1 MALCRPR
8 WLVTIGFLAPLLAC
22 RVSPSWAQLPTSY
35 DLRSVTTGSGTVAW
49 VSSIQNQGTAEDCWT
64 FASATAMDSNLL
76 KSGLLQTGSV
86 APAPAVSSWHLSVAN
101 GNPNQLNPAVAFTN
115 GSNWGGF
122 EYMALGYATRGAGQW
137 TIPGSYNPATHVTTF
152 GGGPVSNSS
161 PANAFPAAI
170 ANYTGN
176 DADFTPNPI
185 TPLLPPVNQPT
196 AWRVTNVA
204 IYDQGFSSN
213 VVLPSPSGTRGGY
226 VEYSYTLGAADP
238 QVQVVKSAILANGA
252 VTTSMNAN
260 GNFISASNAT
270 GSPTLNTIYYSNDS
284 DATGNSDH
292 EVTIIGWD
300 DTRVTYSDATTIS
313 GTGAWLVQNSWGTSF
328 YSNTPS
334 NYSDGTF
341 WASYNDAVIG
351 RTGVASFQLA
361 SMAPYGQTVLQN
373 ELGPMAYAEDFA
385 VVAGAPDD
393 QTGWVGSPTGM
404 GTVSASSVM
413 SILTPGTDTPL
424 AALGMAT
431 QIGGV
436 TVTAS
441 IYQWNPATQ
450 AFGPLM
456 DQVTTSNS
464 TVGFFLAS
472 LSQPLSL
479 TGGQPYAVRL
489 DYALSGSA
497 VLGAAPVTIGGS
509 GINGY
514 LDVTAGLS
522 YYLDPGTSQW
532 IDMGSLA
539 FAPYSGAGQ
548 SAGGILFLKGYTTS
562 IPELDLDGVGGP
574 LAIAVAALAL
584 FERHRRRAA

>member
-1 MALCRPR
+1 M
-8 WLVTIGFLAPLLAC
+8 
-22 RVSPSWAQLPTSY
+22 
-35 DLRSVTTGSGTVAW
+35 
-49 VSSIQNQGTAEDCWT
+49 
-64 FASATAMDSNLL
+64 
-76 KSGLLQTGSV
+76 
-86 APAPAVSSWHLSVAN
+86 
-101 GNPNQLNPAVAFTN
+101 
-115 GSNWGGF
+115 
-122 EYMALGYATRGAGQW
+122 
-137 TIPGSYNPATHVTTF
+137 
-152 GGGPVSNSS
+152 
-161 PANAFPAAI
+161 
-170 ANYTGN
+170 
-176 DADFTPNPI
+176 
-185 TPLLPPVNQPT
+185 
-196 AWRVTNVA
+196 
-204 IYDQGFSSN
+204 
-213 VVLPSPSGTRGGY
+213 
-226 VEYSYTLGAADP
+226 
-238 QVQVVKSAILANGA
+238 VKSAILANGA
-252 VTTSMNAN
+252 VTTSMNSN

-270 GSPTLNTIYYSNDS
+270 GSPTLNTIYYSNTS

-300 DTRVTYSDATTIS
+300 DTKVTYSDATTIS

-328 YSNTPS
+328 YTNTPT

-351 RTGVASFQLA
+351 RSGVASFQLA

-373 ELGPMAYAEDFA
+373 ELGPMSYAEDFA

-393 QTGWVGSPTGM
+393 QPGWVGSPTGM

-413 SILTPGTDTPL
+413 SILTPGADTPL

-450 AFGPLM
+450 SFGPLM

-489 DYALSGSA
+489 DYVLSGSA

-532 IDMGSLA
+532 IDMNSLA
-539 FAPYSGAGQ
+539 FAPYSGSGQ
-548 SAGGILFLKGYTTS
+548 SAGGILFLKGYTSS